1 MTLNELETYAKKMIK
16 LHSELQEDILDFVD
30 LAKMEIKD
38 GSSEWNECELAISD
52 IKELIN
58 SLEKN

>member
-1 MTLNELETYAKKMIK
+1 MTLNELDTYAKKMIK
-16 LHSELQEDILDFVD
+16 LYPKLEEDILGFVD
-30 LAKMEIKD
+30 LAEMKIED

>member
-38 GSSEWNECELAISD
+38 GGSEWNECELAISD